1 MAIKNHINRLSV
13 PRILTPVALAIVLAA
28 CSSTPSSTKTVDIT
42 GGPIKPADTYLKQAD
57 NSTGVEQNDLY
68 IMALKAAVK
77 ENNVA
82 RANLLLI
89 RLAKQNLNESQLA
102 EWQLARAR
110 LLLNRN
116 QDDAALKQFTFA
128 PWWKLPDAQWHSF
141 YRTRADI
148 FTGLNRWLEA
158 SRALIEVYGLS
169 NDADKPLIA
178 QEIWND
184 LNHYSVEQIAQM
196 NIAPDEDE
204 LAGWLELVTFMKDQD
219 GDRSQLKAKI
229 EQWQLDHSDHPAAR
243 HLPKSIEDLLAL
255 KVTTSVHT
263 ALLLPLT
270 GQYAQQAQLIKDGY
284 LFAMANDAN
293 RSRDTTLA
301 IIDTQS
307 QSMSNIATQLSQ
319 ANIDFIVGPLIK
331 EDINALKQAQI
342 AGGKDPLP
350 MLALNIPENI
360 TAKTNTC
367 YIALSPEQ
375 EIAQAARHLHD
386 EGFRYPLII
395 TPYQSYGNRV
405 IEAFKQEWAKE
416 NSTPVAVT
424 QYRDKRQLQNTINTA
439 FGLQGSQQNI
449 AQVESMMGTQLESQ
463 PRSRRDI
470 DVVYIAA
477 DSADLTLI
485 KPFIEVAINPG
496 TKPPKLYSSSRSN
509 SGKKQYEDLGGVS
522 YSDIPLLVNPKAS
535 IKAQMDQLWPRE
547 SNTEIR
553 FKALGMDAYQLVT
566 QLPQMQAIPDYQI
579 QGQSGKLSIDDRC
592 IVQRELDWGEYDSL

>member
-28 CSSTPSSTKTVDIT
+28 CSSTPSSTKMVDIT
-42 GGPIKPADTYLKQAD
+42 GGPIKSADTYLKQAD
-57 NSTGVEQNDLY
+57 SSTGVDQNDLY

-89 RLAKQNLNESQLA
+89 RLAKQDLNESQLA

-110 LLLNRN
+110 LLLNRH

-148 FTGLNRWLEA
+148 FSGLNRWLEA

-169 NDADKPLIA
+169 NTTERPLVA
-178 QEIWND
+178 QEIWSD
-184 LNHYSVEQIAQM
+184 LNHFSSDEIARM

-204 LAGWLELVTFMKDQD
+204 LAGWLQLVTFMKNQE
-219 GDRSQLKAKI
+219 GDRSQLKAQI
-229 EQWQLDHSDHPAAR
+229 EQWQLDHSDHPASR
-243 HLPKSIEDLLAL
+243 NLPKSIADLLAL
-255 KVTTSVHT
+255 KVTRSNHT
-263 ALLLPLT
+263 ALLLPLS
-270 GQYAQQAQLIKDGY
+270 GQYSQQAQLIKDGY
-284 LFAMANDAN
+284 LFAMANDSARN
-293 RSRDTTLA
+293 KETTLA

-307 QSMSNIATQLSQ
+307 QSMSNITAQLSQ
-319 ANIDFIVGPLIK
+319 ANIDFIVGPLVK
-331 EDINALKQAQI
+331 EDISALKQAQVA
-342 AGGKDPLP
+342 AGKEPLP
-350 MLALNIPENI
+350 MLALNIPDNI

-375 EIAQAARHLHD
+375 EVAQAARHLHD
-386 EGFRYPLII
+386 KGFKYPLII
-395 TPYQSYGNRV
+395 TPYQSYGSRV
-405 IEAFKQEWAKE
+405 IDAFKQEWAKE
-416 NSTPVAVT
+416 NTTPVAVT

-439 FGLQGSQQNI
+439 FGLQSSQQNI
-449 AQVESMMGTQLESQ
+449 AQVESMMGIQLESQ
-463 PRSRRDI
+463 PRNRRDI

-477 DSADLTLI
+477 DSSDLTLI

-496 TKPPKLYSSSRSN
+496 TTPPKLYSSSRSN
-509 SGKKQYEDLGGVS
+509 SGKKQYEDLAGVS
-522 YSDIPLLVNPKAS
+522 YSDIPLLINPKAS
-535 IKAQMDQLWPRE
+535 IKAQMDQLWPKE

-553 FKALGMDAYQLVT
+553 FKALGMDAYQLVS
-566 QLPQMQAIPDYQI
+566 QLPQMQAVADYQI
-579 QGQSGKLSIDDRC
+579 QGQSGKLSIDEHC
-592 IVQRELDWGEYDSL
+592 IVQRELDWGEHD